1 MSNPLFDMFGKN
13 NNNIVASIISM
24 LPGLK
29 NNPLGAL
36 QSAGF
41 NIPNNISNPQE
52 IVRYLVQSGQ
62 INQGQLDYAQKMAQM
77 LGLK

>member
-1 MSNPLFDMFGKN
+1 MSNPLFDMFGGNK
-13 NNNIVASIISM
+13 NIVANIMSM
-24 LPGLK
+24 LPNFK

-62 INQGQLDYAQKMAQM
+62 INQGQLDYAQKMAKM
-77 LGLK
+77 LGL